1 MNTKN
6 MNYYEILGVPLDANT
21 NEIRK
26 TYLKLVKKYH
36 PDVYQE
42 ADGEEITKAINVAYD
57 TLIDSKKRSMYDRV
71 NNVTQKKSTNSEN
84 DGFDFYNDD
93 YYNVFIKKFELESK
107 AQDLYNELNNIID
120 SIDDGNISALS
131 LLETWQEKVN
141 QFSDKY
147 LKSNIKSSFIDDLL
161 NYMIKNEK
169 AKQYQK
175 IDPYVLNG
183 IVTTGKYV
191 LNRINRIKGIIIK
204 YPQNKKIITLCEHL
218 EELVDNYIN
227 EVDFASQSD
236 FDYNQLSF
244 VLDSTLEMRLIE
256 SECSNLLFTD
266 YLNILDKKKELQKQY
281 NTELINPIT
290 KITCITLSIFVA
302 TCGAYYYYSK
312 NQKEVLPIYLLIM
325 GLMNWFG
332 YKDVIEVLFNKIK
345 YHKEVKENKIKIKK
359 LDGFIDAYH
368 NRIK

>member
-6 MNYYEILGVPLDANT
+6 MNYYEILGVPLDAT
-21 NEIRK
+21 VEEIRK
-26 TYLKLVKKYH
+26 AYLELVRRYH
-36 PDVYQE
+36 PDVYK
-42 ADGEEITKAINVAYD
+42 GEDAEEKIKAINIAYD
-57 TLIDSKKRSMYDRV
+57 TLFVSKKRSMYDKV
-71 NNVTQKKSTNSEN
+71 NNVTQNKSTNSEN

-93 YYNVFIKKFELESK
+93 YYNVFIKTLELQSK

-147 LKSNIKSSFIDDLL
+147 LKSNIKSTFIDDLL
-161 NYMIKNEK
+161 NYMNKK

-290 KITCITLSIFVA
+290 EITCITLSIFVA

-312 NQKEVLPIYLLIM
+312 NQKEFLPIYLLIM